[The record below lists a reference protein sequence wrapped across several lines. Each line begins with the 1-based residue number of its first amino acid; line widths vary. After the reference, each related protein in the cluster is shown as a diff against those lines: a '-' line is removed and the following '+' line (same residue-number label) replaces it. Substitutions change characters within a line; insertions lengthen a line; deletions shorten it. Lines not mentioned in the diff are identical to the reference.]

1 MKELRYFALKWQDTK
16 EVYVL
21 STTAKPGVEDV
32 RRKEKG
38 QLESVVKQCPS
49 VVVHYHK
56 YMGGVETNDQ
66 YLSYYKCS
74 RKYSKWWMPV
84 FMEML
89 DMAIVNA
96 RIHECFLR
104 RNDESRKQEFRNEL
118 VVSVWEIHRKKNV
131 EGLLNSEDQDLT
143 RQNIGPRKEIKEVTV
158 LVAVEV
164 VVIFTVESVTFHRL
178 LSVLNFGTQ
187 EAN

>member
-1 MKELRYFALKWQDTK
+1 MKELRFFALKWQDTK

-49 VVVHYHK
+49 
-56 YMGGVETNDQ
+56 
-66 YLSYYKCS
+66 L
-74 RKYSKWWMPV
+74 SKWWMPV

-131 EGLLNSEDQDLT
+131 EGLLNSQDQDLT